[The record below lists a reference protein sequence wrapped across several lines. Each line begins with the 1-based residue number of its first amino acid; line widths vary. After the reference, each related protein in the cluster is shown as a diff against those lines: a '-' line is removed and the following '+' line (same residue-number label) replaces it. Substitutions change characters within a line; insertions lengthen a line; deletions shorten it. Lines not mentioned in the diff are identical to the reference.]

1 MSVDGVR
8 VDGKIAC
15 ANEGRGGGAAPDD
28 PFIMGR
34 LLIDIVLCYTS
45 TARRP
50 SALGTPPSKLRV
62 AKQILQ

>member
-15 ANEGRGGGAAPDD
+15 ANEGRRGGAAPDD
-28 PFIMGR
+28 PFVMGR

-45 TARRP
+45 TACQLP
-50 SALGTPPSKLRV
+50 ALHTAPPSE
-62 AKQILQ
+62 A